1 MRRSDREFSPDAEDG
16 AQRLASS
23 FNGVRLMLGLDDRD
37 EAQARRIARALIV
50 ATMAGESDPDVL
62 IRLAV
67 KAVSH

>member
-1 MRRSDREFSPDAEDG
+1 MRRSDSEFSPEAEDG
-16 AQRLASS
+16 AQRLASI
-23 FNGVRLMLGLDDRD
+23 FNGVCLMLGLDDRD

-62 IRLAV
+62 VRLAV